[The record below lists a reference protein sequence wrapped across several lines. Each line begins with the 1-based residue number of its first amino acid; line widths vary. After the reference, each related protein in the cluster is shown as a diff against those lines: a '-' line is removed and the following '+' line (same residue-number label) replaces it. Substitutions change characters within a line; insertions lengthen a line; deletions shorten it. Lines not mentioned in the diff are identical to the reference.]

1 MVKVIAEIGIN
12 HNGSIKLCK
21 EMMMLAKVAGAIMPK
36 YKKEIQ
42 MCVFLKVKNL
52 NLNQHHGVT

>member
-21 EMMMLAKVAGAIMPK
+21 EMMMLAKLPDAIMPK
-36 YKKEIQ
+36 YKKKSR
-42 MCVFLKVKNL
+42 CVCS
-52 NLNQHHGVT
+52 